1 MYLIHRRDAFRGDA
15 EKQARLFARKN
26 VTVLTPMEIAGFL
39 TEDGSLRALRLKNT
53 ATGEETEL
61 GVDCLFVSV
70 GQQPELERF
79 AALLPLTAQGYAAV
93 PETGRNARPGRFSLP
108 GTAAGKR
115 VRQLATAVSDGA
127 NAALAACRYLDG
139 EE

>member
-1 MYLIHRRDAFRGDA
+1 MAW
-15 EKQARLFARKN
+15 
-26 VTVLTPMEIAGFL
+26 TVFL
-39 TEDGSLRALRLKNT
+39 SP
-53 ATGEETEL
+53 
-61 GVDCLFVSV
+61 SV

-93 PETGRNARPGRFSLP
+93 PETGETPVRGLFVAGDCR
-108 GTAAGKR
+108 GKR